1 MDSVSVDTV
10 SVTALHTTHSM
21 SLYAAPKALQPRVK
35 PEACQCLFGTEDLCK
50 ACVRSRFAGLRSEIE
65 ALIGII
71 GDHTSELWD
80 EVMAMRTRISQ
91 LEAELVHQKALS
103 CELQT
108 EIFRLQVDFYGGDGQ
123 HENR

>member
-1 MDSVSVDTV
+1 
-10 SVTALHTTHSM
+10 M

-35 PEACQCLFGTEDLCK
+35 PEACQCLFGTDELCK

-80 EVMAMRTRISQ
+80 EVMAMRKRIAE
-91 LEAELVHQKALS
+91 LETELVHQKALS
-103 CELQT
+103 SELHD
-108 EIFRLQVDFYGGDGQ
+108 EIFRLQVDFYGCEGQ
-123 HENR
+123 HEK